1 MMRPMRSLTIF
12 LVGSASTFA
21 AWDLFRFFGSL
32 TACLARIHFSGFT
45 GLGNMPRDLPGPA
58 TRFTILLGFFS
69 RFGKGRLGSFEFN
82 WSWSF
87 KDGKFLFA
95 GDDLSCPFS
104 RFGNDLC
111 RITDKCFLDL
121 MCKACIQLQVCA
133 LAECNRVW
141 KILDTCCLTLVPHRT
156 AKAQAQWYQK
166 TDYKF

>member
-82 WSWSF
+82 WSLSF

-95 GDDLSCPFS
+95 GDNLSCPFS

-111 RITDKCFLDL
+111 RITDKCL
-121 MCKACIQLQVCA
+121 MFPGFDVQSLCTATSLCTRRMQSRLKNLRYVLPHFSAASNCKGTGSMVSENWL
-133 LAECNRVW
+133 
-141 KILDTCCLTLVPHRT
+141 
-156 AKAQAQWYQK
+156 
-166 TDYKF
+166 